1 MSITN
6 TGIKQLLTVCS
17 ASAMA
22 SHYIDR
28 RGCKADR
35 PNTSSLASRAG
46 PADIATA
53 DVCMK
58 LESFIYALRL

>member
-1 MSITN
+1 MSVTS

-17 ASAMA
+17 ASAMS

-28 RGCKADR
+28 RGCKTDR
-35 PNTSSLASRAG
+35 PNTGSLASRAG
-46 PADIATA
+46 PADIAIA

-58 LESFIYALRL
+58 LESFTYALRL